1 MEVEPPSRVRIW
13 DLPTR
18 VFHWSLAL
26 GVTGLFITG
35 KLGGAAM
42 LWHSRIGYAVGSLIL
57 FRLAWGLVGGH
68 WSRFAAFSYRPSAVL
83 HYLQGR
89 AEPAH
94 TVGHTPLGAGSVF
107 ALLFFLAA
115 QVATGLFSD
124 DKADFAGPLNIL
136 VSNRTAELLTAYH
149 QNVGEPVLIVLVL
162 MHLGAIAWYQLLQ
175 GRNLVGPMWH
185 GDKPLA
191 SSVPASRDDARS
203 RFTALLLFGLCCAA
217 LAGLVALGG

>member
-1 MEVEPPSRVRIW
+1 MEVESLSRVRIW

-26 GVTGLFITG
+26 GVAGLFITG

-42 LWHSRIGYAVGSLIL
+42 LWHSRIGYAVGSLLL
-57 FRLAWGLVGGH
+57 FRLAWGWVGGH
-68 WSRFAAFSYRPSAVL
+68 WSRFRAFSYSPRAVVR
-83 HYLQGR
+83 YLKGPDD
-89 AEPAH
+89 PALA
-94 TVGHTPLGAGSVF
+94 VGHSPLAAGAVF
-107 ALLFFLAA
+107 ALLFFLAM

-162 MHLGAIAWYQLLQ
+162 LHLGAIAYYQLRHR
-175 GRNLVGPMWH
+175 RNLVGPMWH
-185 GDKPLA
+185 GDKLLA
-191 SSVPASRDDARS
+191 VSAPASRDDARS
-203 RFTALLLFGLCCAA
+203 RLMALLLFGLCCAA
-217 LAGLVALGG
+217 LAGLVALGE